1 VLEKQKRL
9 TLILFNL
16 IMTKKNGFFAVALIT
31 SLFFLW
37 GLSLNLNSILV
48 PHLKKACQLTDLQ
61 SAFVDSAYYIAY
73 FIIAVP
79 AGLFMHKY
87 GYKKGIV
94 LGLLLFATG
103 AFLFYPAA
111 STRIYGFFLF
121 ALFIIASGCGMLETA
136 ANPYINNLGDPKD
149 AAWRINFAQSF
160 NGAAAAIA
168 PTIGGLFILSGV
180 TLSAA
185 QEKAMSSQQL
195 NSYLQGESDAVKIPY
210 IIIGLAVLAVA
221 ILIWRTNLPD
231 IKEHSDTNGTRTDW
245 GSIFS
250 EKNLMLGVGG
260 IFFYVGAQAG
270 VTSFFIRYSK
280 YVGNIQEKDAAKLLA
295 LAMLGFMAGRFIGSL
310 AMRFIR
316 PVKLL
321 VAYSIINC
329 LLLVLA
335 FTLDGKLSVYAM
347 MGVPFFMSIMFPTI
361 FSLSISGLGEKTK
374 KASSL
379 LIMGIVGG
387 AVIPLVLGRVS
398 DMSTIR
404 VAYLVPIISF
414 SYILYFALKN
424 RKVTEVQPVISH

>member
-1 VLEKQKRL
+1 
-9 TLILFNL
+9 
-16 IMTKKNGFFAVALIT
+16 MSKKNGTYAVVLIT

-37 GLSLNLNSILV
+37 GISLNLNSILV

-61 SAFVDSAYYIAY
+61 SALVDSAYYIAY
-73 FIIAVP
+73 FIVAIP

-94 LGLLLFATG
+94 LGLLLFAIG

-111 STRIYGFFLF
+111 NTRVYGFFLF
-121 ALFIIASGCGMLETA
+121 ALFIIASGCGILETA

-160 NGAAAAIA
+160 NGLAAAIA
-168 PTIGGLFILSGV
+168 PKIGGLFILSGI
-180 TLSAA
+180 TLTEA
-185 QEKAMSSQQL
+185 QKAAMSPQQF

-210 IIIGLAVLAVA
+210 IIIGLVVLSVA
-221 ILIWRTNLPD
+221 ILIWRTALPD
-231 IKEHSDTNGTRTDW
+231 IKEHGENESTRTDW
-245 GSIFS
+245 GSIFK

-260 IFFYVGAQAG
+260 IFFYVGAQAAI
-270 VTSFFIRYSK
+270 TSFFIRYSK
-280 YVGNIQEKDAAKLLA
+280 YLGAILEKDAANLLA
-295 LAMLGFMAGRFIGSL
+295 IAMLGFMAGRFIGSV

-321 VAYSIINC
+321 VAYSVINC
-329 LLLVLA
+329 TLLVLA
-335 FTLDGKLSVYAM
+335 FVLDGKFSVYAI

-387 AVIPLVLGRVS
+387 AVIPLALGRVS
-398 DMSTIR
+398 DMSNIR
-404 VAYLVPIISF
+404 IAYLVPLICF
-414 SYILYFALKN
+414 GYIFFFALKN
-424 RKVTEVQPVISH
+424 IRVKVIQQAISH

>member
-1 VLEKQKRL
+1 
-9 TLILFNL
+9 
-16 IMTKKNGFFAVALIT
+16 MSKKNGIYAVALIT

-37 GLSLNLNSILV
+37 GISLNLNSILV

-73 FIIAVP
+73 FIIAIP

-103 AFLFYPAA
+103 EFLFYPAA
-111 STRIYGFFLF
+111 STRVYGFFLF

-136 ANPYINNLGDPKD
+136 ANPYINNLGEPET
-149 AAWRINFAQSF
+149 ATFRINFAQSF
-160 NGAAAAIA
+160 NGLAATLA
-168 PTIGGLFILSGV
+168 PFLGGMFILSGKDL
-180 TLSAA
+180 TPA
-185 QEKAMSSQQL
+185 QKLAMSPQQM

-210 IIIGLAVLAVA
+210 IIIGLVVLSVA
-221 ILIWRTNLPD
+221 ILIWRTALPD
-231 IKEHSDTNGTRTDW
+231 IKEHSENDSARTDW
-245 GSIFS
+245 GSVFS

-280 YVGNIQEKDAAKLLA
+280 YVGAILEKEAAALLG
-295 LAMLGFMAGRFIGSL
+295 LAMLGFMIGRFLGTFL
-310 AMRFIR
+310 MRFIR

-321 VAYSIINC
+321 IAYSVINC
-329 LLLVLA
+329 TLLVLA
-335 FTLDGKLSVYAM
+335 FIVDGRLSVYAIM
-347 MGVPFFMSIMFPTI
+347 AIPFFMSIMFPTI

-374 KASSL
+374 KGSSL

-387 AVIPLVLGRVS
+387 AVIPLLLGRVS

-404 VAYLVPIISF
+404 VAYLMPLICF
-414 SYILYFALKN
+414 AYIFYFGLKN
-424 RKVTEVQPVISH
+424 IRVKAVQQVVSH

>member
-1 VLEKQKRL
+1 
-9 TLILFNL
+9 
-16 IMTKKNGFFAVALIT
+16 MTKKNNIFAVALIT

-37 GLSLNLNSILV
+37 GISLNLNSILV

-73 FIIAVP
+73 FIVAIP

-94 LGLLLFATG
+94 LGLLLFAIG

-111 STRIYGFFLF
+111 STRLYGFFLF

-136 ANPYINNLGDPKD
+136 ANPYINNLGDPQG
-149 AAWRINFAQSF
+149 ATWRINFAQSF
-160 NGAAAAIA
+160 NGLAAAIA
-168 PTIGGLFILSGV
+168 PKVGGLFILSGI
-180 TLSAA
+180 TLTEA
-185 QEKAMSSQQL
+185 QKAAMSPQQM
-195 NSYLQGESDAVKIPY
+195 NTYLQGESDAVKIPY
-210 IIIGLAVLAVA
+210 IIIGLAVLLVA
-221 ILIWRTNLPD
+221 ILIWRTALPD
-231 IKEHSDTNGTRTDW
+231 IKEHGEANNERTDW

-260 IFFYVGAQAG
+260 IFFYVGAQAAI
-270 VTSFFIRYSK
+270 TSFFIRYSK
-280 YVGNIQEKDAAKLLA
+280 YVASIQEKDAASLLA
-295 LAMLGFMAGRFIGSL
+295 LAMLGFMAGRFIGSV
-310 AMRFIR
+310 AMRFVS

-321 VAYSIINC
+321 ITYSLINC

-335 FTLDGKLSVYAM
+335 FTLDGQFSVYAI

-387 AVIPLVLGRVS
+387 AVLPLVLGQVS
-398 DMSTIR
+398 DRSNIR

-414 SYILYFALKN
+414 AYIGYFALRN
-424 RKVTEVQPVISH
+424 IKVKVLEAVVTH

>member
-1 VLEKQKRL
+1 
-9 TLILFNL
+9 
-16 IMTKKNGFFAVALIT
+16 MTKKNNTFAVALIT

-37 GLSLNLNSILV
+37 GISLNLNSILV

-73 FIIAVP
+73 FIVAIP
-79 AGLFMHKY
+79 AGLFMHRY
-87 GYKKGIV
+87 GYKRGIV
-94 LGLLLFATG
+94 LGLLLFAIG

-111 STRIYGFFLF
+111 STRMYGFFLF

-136 ANPYINNLGDPKD
+136 ANPYINNLGSPEG
-149 AAWRINFAQSF
+149 ATWRINFAQSF
-160 NGAAAAIA
+160 NGLAAFLA
-168 PTIGGLFILSGV
+168 PNIGGLFILSGI
-180 TLSAA
+180 TLTDA
-185 QEKAMSSQQL
+185 QKAAMSPQQL

-210 IIIGLAVLAVA
+210 IIIGLAVLLVA
-221 ILIWRTNLPD
+221 ILIWRTTLPD
-231 IKEHSDTNGTRTDW
+231 IKEHGESNNERTDW

-260 IFFYVGAQAG
+260 IFFYVGAQAA

-280 YVGNIQEKDAAKLLA
+280 YVAAIQEKEAAGLLG
-295 LAMLGFMAGRFIGSL
+295 LAMLGFMLGRFIGSV

-321 VAYSIINC
+321 IIYSLINC
-329 LLLVLA
+329 GLLTLA
-335 FTLDGKLSVYAM
+335 FTLDGQFSVYAI

-387 AVIPLVLGRVS
+387 AVIPLVLGQVS
-398 DMSTIR
+398 DRSNIR

-414 SYILYFALKN
+414 AYIGYFALRN
-424 RKVTEVQPVISH
+424 IKVKVLEAVVTH

>member
-1 VLEKQKRL
+1 
-9 TLILFNL
+9 
-16 IMTKKNGFFAVALIT
+16 MTKKNGFFAVALIT

-37 GLSLNLNSILV
+37 GISLNLNSILV

-73 FIIAVP
+73 FIVAIP

-87 GYKKGIV
+87 GYKSGIV
-94 LGLLLFATG
+94 LGLLLFAVG

-111 STRIYGFFLF
+111 NTRVYGFFLF

-136 ANPYINNLGDPKD
+136 ANPYINNLGNPEG

-160 NGAAAAIA
+160 NGLAAALA
-168 PTIGGLFILSGV
+168 PKIGGLFILSGI
-180 TLSAA
+180 TLTQA
-185 QEKAMSSQQL
+185 QKAAMSTQQL
-195 NSYLQGESDAVKIPY
+195 NDYLQGESNAVKIPY
-210 IIIGLAVLAVA
+210 IIIGLVVLSVA
-221 ILIWRTNLPD
+221 ILIWRTALPD
-231 IKEHSDTNGTRTDW
+231 IQEHGQNNNARTDW
-245 GSIFS
+245 KSIFS

-260 IFFYVGAQAG
+260 IFFYVGAQAAI
-270 VTSFFIRYSK
+270 TSFFIRYSK
-280 YVGNIQEKDAAKLLA
+280 YVGAIQEKNAANLLA
-295 LAMLGFMAGRFIGSL
+295 LAMLGFMIGRFIGSV

-321 VAYSIINC
+321 IAYSIINC
-329 LLLVLA
+329 ALLILA
-335 FTLDGKLSVYAM
+335 FTLDGKFSVYAI

-387 AVIPLVLGRVS
+387 AVIPLLLGRVS

-404 VAYLVPIISF
+404 VAYLVPLICF
-414 SYILYFALKN
+414 AYIFFFALKN
-424 RKVTEVQPVISH
+424 IRVKNIEQVVSH

>member
-1 VLEKQKRL
+1 
-9 TLILFNL
+9 
-16 IMTKKNGFFAVALIT
+16 MSKKNGTYAVVLIT

-37 GLSLNLNSILV
+37 GISLNLNSILV

-61 SAFVDSAYYIAY
+61 SALVDSAYYIAY
-73 FIIAVP
+73 FIVAIP

-94 LGLLLFATG
+94 LGLLLFAIG

-111 STRIYGFFLF
+111 NTRVYGFFLF
-121 ALFIIASGCGMLETA
+121 ALFIIASGCGILETA

-160 NGAAAAIA
+160 NGLAAAIA
-168 PTIGGLFILSGV
+168 PKIGGLFILSGI
-180 TLSAA
+180 TLTETQKA
-185 QEKAMSSQQL
+185 AMSPQQF

-210 IIIGLAVLAVA
+210 IIIGLVVLSVA
-221 ILIWRTNLPD
+221 ILIWRTALPD
-231 IKEHSDTNGTRTDW
+231 IKEHGENGARTDW
-245 GSIFS
+245 GSIFK

-260 IFFYVGAQAG
+260 IFFYVGAQAAI
-270 VTSFFIRYSK
+270 TSFFIRYSK
-280 YVGNIQEKDAAKLLA
+280 YLGAIQEKDAANLLA
-295 LAMLGFMAGRFIGSL
+295 IGMLGFMAGRFIGSV
-310 AMRFIR
+310 AMRFVR

-321 VAYSIINC
+321 VAYSVINC
-329 LLLVLA
+329 TLLVLA
-335 FTLDGKLSVYAM
+335 FVLDGKLSVYAI

-387 AVIPLVLGRVS
+387 AVIPLALGRVS
-398 DMSTIR
+398 DMSNIR
-404 VAYLVPIISF
+404 FAYLVPLICF
-414 SYILYFALKN
+414 GYIFFFALKN
-424 RKVTEVQPVISH
+424 IRVKTVQQVISH